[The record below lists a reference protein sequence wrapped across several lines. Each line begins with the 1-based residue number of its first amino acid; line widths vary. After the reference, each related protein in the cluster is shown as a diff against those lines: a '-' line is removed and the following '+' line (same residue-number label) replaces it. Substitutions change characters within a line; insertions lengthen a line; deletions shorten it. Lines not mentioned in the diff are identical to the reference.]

1 MKLHG
6 YSISSTMTLTL
17 LYACATLQGLPLA
30 TAGNSEQANSTTY
43 YVRGKD
49 TNSSLCPA
57 DVEIGHCQ
65 TLDFYAENGRFTS
78 HRSFVFLSGTHQ
90 LSQEVI
96 LRGITGL
103 SMVGVQGSTN
113 CSIICTTAS
122 AGFAFF
128 DVTFLH
134 ISDLNIH
141 NCGIHKQDFQL
152 AAALIIKDSTNASLN
167 RLVVTNTTGG
177 YGLITI
183 NTHDLLSITN
193 SIFAYNKNDSHWEG
207 GNTRIIFS
215 VCEDFEPKF
224 VVIKNTTFH
233 HGYQYYRVFREVGC
247 GGLTIEFNCYN
258 VKVSVEDSEA
268 SYNTAYFGGNID
280 VVFGLLT
287 NNSLRLHNV
296 TSTHGMG
303 GRGTGLF
310 ITIKQNVGIDDEYSC
325 DTHMCSA
332 MENVLLNFSNLHFN
346 RNQKSAFIIEDNS
359 YPGTVCVNQYAVIKD
374 SVFLENSSP
383 AWWGGSAVRLAY
395 SPLSPAVKDF
405 AILYTTFTNCTFSGH
420 FKNSHRMDLIASV
433 MYFEL
438 VKNVTIE
445 NCSIGNNNMSGIQ
458 AYSSN
463 VHFKGSTNIFR
474 NTNYYGGGLLL
485 LQNSFMFMSLGTT
498 INFCDNHAVTV
509 GGALFSDFDLQIPT
523 KSPCFYQLDIS
534 GPSANNNLISTIKVN
549 FQNNTSGLAGSAI
562 FGGRINSCYSYRHSY
577 VSKLFEKVFKINNT
591 VNDPSAIT
599 SDPYY
604 VCFCIDE
611 SRLPNCAVGS
621 HNVSVFPG
629 DNFQVSAATVG
640 SSREGTIPGVVHS
653 QFIKSYQNTSFG
665 YLQAAQ
671 NSVGRYCSTL
681 NFTIYSLDP
690 SVSFYLS
697 TDKLSFFSL
706 FVFDSKIVTVTFLDC
721 PPGFEVH
728 FSSGRPKCDCEKQL
742 QIHDDSIQCLITS
755 QVIVPPPGSWVGY
768 YNTST
773 PDTVV
778 RGALFH
784 RYCPYNY
791 CHSNQSYISLN
802 NTDMQCSSNRSGIM
816 CGECQKGL
824 SLTLG
829 RNKCVKCS
837 SISLLFIIVF
847 ALAGVALV
855 VLLFVLRLTV
865 TEGSINGLIF
875 YMNVLKMN
883 QALLLPGNET
893 NFLSVF
899 TAWMNLD
906 LGIDLCFYDG
916 MDSIAKTFLQF
927 VFPAYIWLLVILV
940 IVLAKRFRFISNLVG
955 QRAVQVL
962 ATLLLLSY
970 TKLQRVIVT
979 SLTYTTL
986 LYPEG
991 SIHYAWLYDG
1001 NINYLEGRHIAL
1013 FVAAIVCFILLI
1025 LPYTILLTFFKFFQ
1039 ACSDK
1044 KLMPWM
1050 NNLKPVIDA
1059 YAGPYKDNLRFWTG
1073 FLLFSRTVLIVTLT
1087 LNWTASPDYNLFA
1100 AALEAIIL
1108 IMIVGSLGG
1117 IYKYSLYNFLETFC
1131 YFNVAAV
1138 ALILLYNKE
1147 HQYAILNG
1155 SMGVSFFI
1163 FLVVIFI
1170 HLFKYTPI
1178 RLCVSC
1184 IRRRF
1189 TEDEA
1194 NRGNDEDLL
1203 FDDRYEAVVESD
1215 EDELKD
1221 TVG

>member
-1 MKLHG
+1 
-6 YSISSTMTLTL
+6 MTLAL
-17 LYACATLQGLPLA
+17 LYVCAILQGLSLG
-30 TAGNSEQANSTTY
+30 TVGSEQTNNNTY
-43 YVRGKD
+43 YVQGKD
-49 TNSSLCPA
+49 TSSSLCPA

-65 TLDFYAENGRFTS
+65 TLDFYAKNGCFGT
-78 HRSFVFLSGTHQ
+78 HHTFIFLSGTHQ

-96 LRGITGL
+96 LRGTTGL
-103 SMVGVQGSTN
+103 SLAGVHSSTN
-113 CSIICTTAS
+113 CSIICTTIS

-128 DVTFLH
+128 DVTSLH
-134 ISDLNIH
+134 ISNLNIH
-141 NCGIHKQDFQL
+141 KCGIHKQDFQL
-152 AAALIIKDSTNASLN
+152 AAALIIKDSINASLD
-167 RLVVTNTTGG
+167 RLFVTNTTG
-177 YGLITI
+177 YGLLTI
-183 NTHDLLSITN
+183 NTHGFLSITN
-193 SIFAYNKNDSHWEG
+193 SIFAYNRNDSHWEG

-215 VCEDFEPKF
+215 ACEDFEPKYVF
-224 VVIKNTTFH
+224 IKNTSFH
-233 HGYQYYRVFREVGC
+233 HGYQYYREFREVGC

-258 VKVSVEDSEA
+258 VKVSIEDSEA
-268 SYNTAYFGGNID
+268 SYNAAYFGGNID
-280 VVFGLLT
+280 VAFGLLT

-296 TSTHGMG
+296 TSTHGMV

-310 ITIKQNVGIDDEYSC
+310 ITIKNNVGIDDEYSC
-325 DTHMCSA
+325 GTQMCSA
-332 MENVLLNFSNLHFN
+332 MENVLLNFSSLHFH

-359 YPGTVCVNQYAVIKD
+359 YPGTTCVNQYAVIKD
-374 SVFLENSSP
+374 SVFVENSSP
-383 AWWGGSAVRLAY
+383 VWWGGAAVRLAY
-395 SPLSPAVKDF
+395 SPLSNVVQDF
-405 AILYTTFTNCTFSGH
+405 ELLHMTFTNCTFSGH
-420 FKNSHRMDLIASV
+420 YKNGNNMNFIASV

-445 NCSIGNNNMSGIQ
+445 DCSIGNNNMSGIQ

-474 NTNYYGGGLLL
+474 NTNSYGGGLLL
-485 LQNSFMFMSLGTT
+485 LQNSFMFMSRGTI
-498 INFCDNHAVTV
+498 INFLENHAMTV

-534 GPSANNNLISTIKVN
+534 GSSADNNLISTIKVN

-562 FGGRINSCYSYRHSY
+562 FGGRINSCFSYRHSY
-577 VSKLFEKVFKINNT
+577 VNNVFEKVFKIKNT

-604 VCFCIDE
+604 VCFCLDE
-611 SRLPNCAVGS
+611 SSLPNCAVGS

-653 QFIKSYQNTSFG
+653 QFIKSYPNTSFG

-671 NSVGRYCSTL
+671 NSIGRYCSTL
-681 NFTIYSLDP
+681 NFTIYSLEQ
-690 SVSFYLS
+690 SVSFYLT

-706 FVFDSKIVTVTFLDC
+706 YVFDSKIITVTLLDC
-721 PPGFEVH
+721 PPGFELYL
-728 FSSGRPKCDCEKQL
+728 SSGRPKCDCEKQL
-742 QIHDDSIQCLITS
+742 QIHDSIQCLITS
-755 QVIVPPPGSWVGY
+755 QMIVPPPGSWVGY
-768 YNTST
+768 YNSSN

-802 NTDMQCSSNRSGIM
+802 NTDMQCSSNRSGRM

-829 RNKCVKCS
+829 RNECAKCS
-837 SISLLFIIVF
+837 SVSLLFIIVF
-847 ALAGVALV
+847 ALAGVVLV

-875 YMNVLKMN
+875 YVNVLKMN
-883 QALLLPGNET
+883 QALLLPGKKT

-906 LGIDLCFYDG
+906 VGIDLCFYDG

-940 IVLAKRFRFISNLVG
+940 IVLANRFRFISNLVG

-986 LYPEG
+986 VYPDG

-1013 FVAAIVCFILLI
+1013 FAAAIVCFLLLI

-1044 KLMPWM
+1044 KLMSWM

-1073 FLLFSRTVLIVTLT
+1073 FLLLSRTVLIFTLT

-1117 IYKYSLYNFLETFC
+1117 IYKYSLYNFLESFC

-1138 ALILLYNKE
+1138 ALILLYNKDY
-1147 HQYAILNG
+1147 QYAILNG

-1163 FLVVIFI
+1163 FVVVIFI

-1178 RLCVSC
+1178 RSCAAC
-1184 IRRRF
+1184 IRRKF
-1189 TEDEA
+1189 TKDEV
-1194 NRGNDEDLL
+1194 NRENDEDLL
-1203 FDDRYEAVVESD
+1203 FDDRYESD

-1221 TVG
+1221 TVSST